1 MRNKLSLIMALLL
14 SALLASCAPALS
26 PAGQTSGDPTT
37 TSEEAT
43 LRPISLGVGFVP
55 SVQFAPFYVGIEKGF
70 YADEG
75 LDVSLDYGFEN
86 DYLKLVGTNES
97 QFMVGSGDQVILGRG
112 QGLPVRY
119 FMNWYS
125 QYPVV
130 LFARSEA
137 GIAEPA
143 DLAGKTIGIPGPFGA
158 TYVAFRGLLEA
169 AGLSEADVTLASIG
183 FTQSAAVSEG
193 TVDGALDYAVNGPV
207 VLDLAGID
215 TMQIGL
221 DGYLTMPANGLV
233 TNEVT
238 LSEEPE
244 LVAAMVRATLRAI
257 AYTLANPDEAFE
269 IALQFVP
276 EAGGENEA
284 ANRAVFNA
292 SLAFWTPAA
301 GQQPGAT
308 ALADWQAAAEF
319 MQRIGLVDTLVPAEE
334 LFTNEYLPE

>member
-1 MRNKLSLIMALLL
+1 MMLLL
-14 SALLASCAPALS
+14 SAVLTACAPALS
-26 PAGQTSGDPTT
+26 PADQRSGDSTT
-37 TSEEAT
+37 TPEEAV
-43 LRPISLGVGFVP
+43 LRPISLGVGFIP

-75 LDVSLDYGFEN
+75 LDVSLDYGLEN
-86 DYLKLVGTNES
+86 DYLKLVGTNDS

-130 LFARSEA
+130 LFAQPEA

-143 DLAGKTIGIPGPFGA
+143 DLAGKTIGLPGPFGA

-183 FTQSAAVSEG
+183 FTQAAAVSEG

-207 VLDLAGID
+207 VLALAGID
-215 TMQIGL
+215 TTQIGL

-238 LSEEPE
+238 LNEEPE
-244 LVAAMVRATLRAI
+244 LVSAMVRATLRAI
-257 AYTLANPDEAFE
+257 EYTLANPDEAFE

-276 EAGGENEA
+276 EAGGENEV
-284 ANRAVFNA
+284 ANRAVFDA